1 MPLVQ
6 ARHRF
11 GVLMIYGDDV
21 SMALA
26 MFSEKD
32 LTGHH
37 LLGPRSLAGEVA
49 VRVGK

>member
-6 ARHRF
+6 VRHRF
-11 GVLMIYGDDV
+11 GALMIYGDDV
-21 SMALA
+21 PMALA
-26 MFSEKD
+26 MFSVSD